1 MSRGGPRT
9 SGGKA
14 ISRRNA
20 VRHGVLSSLPV
31 VPGFERPEDGDAH
44 HAGVLASLAP
54 QGHMETV
61 LAERVALQLWRL
73 YRVARLEVT
82 GLPDTPKLRNELAG

>member
-1 MSRGGPRT
+1 
-9 SGGKA
+9 
-14 ISRRNA
+14 
-20 VRHGVLSSLPV
+20 
-31 VPGFERPEDGDAH
+31 
-44 HAGVLASLAP
+44 
-54 QGHMETV
+54 METV